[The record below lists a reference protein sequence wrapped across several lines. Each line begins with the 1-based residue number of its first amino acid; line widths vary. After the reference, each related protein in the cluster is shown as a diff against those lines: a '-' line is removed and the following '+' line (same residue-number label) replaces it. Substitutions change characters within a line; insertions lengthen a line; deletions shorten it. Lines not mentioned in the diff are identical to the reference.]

1 MNLNELIKG
10 AEVISLFCRININT
24 KKELP
29 IRSSEMGLLI
39 FLVKEQC
46 EHTPL
51 MISEFFKVT
60 KPMVTA
66 MVNSLTKKEYI
77 IKIPSHIDKR
87 SFILKPTE
95 KAKLLVEETFDEY
108 YKNMQALKERLGSKK
123 FKNLTELLDEAN
135 KILLGKKENG

>member
-135 KILLGKKENG
+135 KILLGEKENG

>member
-95 KAKLLVEETFDEY
+95 KAKLLVEETFHEY

-135 KILLGKKENG
+135 KILLGEKENG

>member
-1 MNLNELIKG
+1 MNELIKG

>member
-1 MNLNELIKG
+1 MNELIKG
-10 AEVISLFCRININT
+10 AEVISLFCRININA

-66 MVNSLTKKEYI
+66 MVNSLVKKEYI
-77 IKIPSHIDKR
+77 IKIPSPIDKR

-95 KAKLLVEETFDEY
+95 KAILLVGETFDEY
-108 YKNMQALKERLGSKK
+108 YKNMQVLKERLGNKK
-123 FKNLTELLDEAN
+123 FENLTELLNEAN
-135 KILLGKKENG
+135 GILLGEKENG

>member
-1 MNLNELIKG
+1 MNGLIKA

-24 KKELP
+24 RRELP

-66 MVNSLTKKEYI
+66 MVHSLVKKEYV
-77 IKIPSHIDKR
+77 IKVPSLIDKR
-87 SFILKPTE
+87 SFMIKPTE
-95 KAKLLVEETFDEY
+95 KAILLVNETFDEY
-108 YKNMQALKERLGSKK
+108 YKNMQLLKDVLGSKK
-123 FKNLTELLDEAN
+123 FEDLTKLLNEAN
-135 KILLGKKENG
+135 EILLEEKENG